1 MPSARVFGKGLLVF
15 FCVLLIGCS
24 SESRHKTL
32 KIFFDG
38 VPDPEAQET
47 QETAIA
53 SEAESGVPGPAAVP
67 AVPAMRSRHPDYRVK
82 RCSRCHD
89 RAAANFLV
97 ADKKRICYVCH
108 QEAKFQGEF
117 VHGPVAVGACLSCHH
132 PHESKLEKLLTG
144 AGEDLCFKCHKTEDL
159 AQSEVHQKNRALACG
174 ECHDPH
180 VGTNRFFLKAPER

>member
-1 MPSARVFGKGLLVF
+1 MPLARVFGRGLLLLLF
-15 FCVLLIGCS
+15 ALLIGCS

-38 VPDPEAQET
+38 VPDPDAQET
-47 QETAIA
+47 QEAA
-53 SEAESGVPGPAAVP
+53 PSPKAEPGAPGPAAAPLAPV
-67 AVPAMRSRHPDYRVK
+67 MKSRHPDYQVN

-97 ADKKRICYVCH
+97 AEKKEICFVCH

-117 VHGPVAVGACLSCHH
+117 VHAPVAVGACLSCHH

-144 AGEDLCFKCHKTEDL
+144 SGQDLCFKCHKTEDL
-159 AQSEVHQKNRALACG
+159 AQSEVHQKNHTLACA

-180 VGTNRFFLKAPER
+180 VSTNRFFLKAPER

>member
-1 MPSARVFGKGLLVF
+1 MPLARVFGRGLLLLL
-15 FCVLLIGCS
+15 CALLIGCS

-32 KIFFDG
+32 KIFFGG

-47 QETAIA
+47 RETTPV
-53 SEAESGVPGPAAVP
+53 SKAESGAPGPAAAPSAPVYK
-67 AVPAMRSRHPDYRVK
+67 SRHPDYQVN

-89 RAAANFLV
+89 RAQANFLV
-97 ADKKRICYVCH
+97 ADKKKICFVCH
-108 QEAKFQGEF
+108 QEAKYKAEF

-144 AGEDLCFKCHKTEDL
+144 SGSALCFKCHKTEDL
-159 AQSEVHQKNRALACG
+159 ATSEVHQKNRARVCG

-180 VGTNRFFLKAPER
+180 VGTNRFFLKAPE

>member
-1 MPSARVFGKGLLVF
+1 MPSAHVLAKGLLVF
-15 FCVLLIGCS
+15 FCALVIGCS
-24 SESRHKTL
+24 PESRTKTL

-38 VPDPEAQET
+38 VPDSEVQDAQD
-47 QETAIA
+47 TASTPKA
-53 SEAESGVPGPAAVP
+53 KPGSTGPAAAAP
-67 AVPAMRSRHPDYRVK
+67 ALAVMSRHPDYQVN

-97 ADKKRICYVCH
+97 ADKKKICFVCH
-108 QEAKFQGEF
+108 QEAKFQAEF

-144 AGEDLCFKCHKTEDL
+144 AGEDLCLKCHKTEDL

-180 VGTNRFFLKAPER
+180 AGRNRFFLKTPE